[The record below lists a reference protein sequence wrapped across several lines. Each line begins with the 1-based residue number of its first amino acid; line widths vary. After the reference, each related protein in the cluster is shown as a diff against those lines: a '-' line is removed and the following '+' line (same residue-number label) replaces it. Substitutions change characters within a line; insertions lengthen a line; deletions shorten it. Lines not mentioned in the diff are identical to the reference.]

1 MPKIEVFRETL
12 YEYMGS
18 RIADDEIEGLLSVAK
33 AELDG
38 IDEREDLLKI
48 ELNDT
53 NRPDLWSTAGL
64 ARQLKSYR
72 NTAAS
77 SDELAAIGAGQG
89 AGHGT
94 VANRYEFFSTP
105 AEPKSCDRWI
115 DVDENIRPHRP
126 YVAAFGVS
134 GRKIDSVLLKDLI
147 QTQEK
152 LCWNFGQKRRS
163 IAMGIYR
170 DDLISYPV
178 TYRGADPESTRFVP
192 LQMNRN
198 MSLREIL
205 SAHPKGR
212 EFGSIIASFPIFPLL
227 QDDNGEV
234 LSMPPIINSERIGA
248 VEVGDERLFVEMTGT
263 DLRALLL
270 AVSIVACDLA
280 DTGHTITPIETRY
293 PFDTEFGTRVASPF
307 YFQDP
312 VNVEADDIE
321 RMLGVSLTKSEV
333 STALARMGLDST
345 ESHGVH
351 TVKVPAYRNDFLHSV
366 DIIEDIMI
374 GRGMQD
380 FDPIMP
386 SEFTAG
392 RLTPE
397 EAFGRSVKDIM
408 VGLRFQEMIY
418 NYLGS
423 GRDFITRMCISSDD
437 LVQIAN
443 PMSENY
449 EFIRNSI
456 LPALLGSEAVSAHAV
471 YPHAMFEV
479 GKIARRDAH
488 DNHGSVTRNN
498 LGFLVADRS
507 VGFNEVSAH
516 VQVLFYYLNFDYSV
530 SEDEDPRFIP
540 GRCARIVCDS
550 AVVGVFGEIHP
561 QVLENWSIQMPCAA
575 VEIDLDKLHALRS
588 SR

>member
-18 RIADDEIEGLLSVAK
+18 RIADDEIEELLSVAK

-38 IDEREDLLKI
+38 IDESADVLKI

-72 NTAAS
+72 GAAAS
-77 SDELAAIGAGQG
+77 SAELAANGADQG
-89 AGHGT
+89 AT
-94 VANRYEFFSTP
+94 ATRYEFFSTP
-105 AEPKSCDRWI
+105 AKPKTCDRWI
-115 DVDENIRPHRP
+115 NVDENIRPHRP

-134 GRKIDSVLLKDLI
+134 GRQIDSVSLKDLI
-147 QTQEK
+147 QSQEK
-152 LCWNFGQKRRS
+152 LCWNFGQKRKS

-178 TYRGADPESTRFVP
+178 KYRGVDPESTSFVP

-205 SAHPKGR
+205 SEHPKGR
-212 EFGSIIASFPIFPLL
+212 EFGSIIGSFPIFPLL
-227 QDDNGEV
+227 EDDHGDV
-234 LSMPPIINSERIGA
+234 LSMPPIINSERIGT

-263 DLRALLL
+263 DLRSLLL

-280 DTGHTITPIETRY
+280 DTGHKITPIETRY
-293 PFDTEFGTRVASPF
+293 PFDTEFGRSVVSPL

-312 VNVEADDIE
+312 VDVKAADIE
-321 RMLGVSLTKSEV
+321 RMLGVSLSIAEV

-345 ESHGVH
+345 EAHGIH

-380 FDPIMP
+380 FNPIMP

-423 GRDFITRMCISSDD
+423 GRDFVTRMCISSDD

-449 EFIRNSI
+449 EFLRNSI

-479 GKIARRDAH
+479 GKISRKDAD
-488 DNHGSVTRNN
+488 DNHGSVTRNY

-507 VGFNEVSAH
+507 AGFNDVSAH
-516 VQVLFYYLNFDYSV
+516 VQVLFYYLNFEYSV
-530 SEDEDPRFIP
+530 SEADDPRFIP
-540 GRCARIVCDS
+540 GRCARIICDGI
-550 AVVGVFGEIHP
+550 VVGLYGEIHP
-561 QVLENWSIQMPCAA
+561 QVLENWGIQMPCAA
-575 VEIDLDKLHALRS
+575 VEIDLDELLAKRS